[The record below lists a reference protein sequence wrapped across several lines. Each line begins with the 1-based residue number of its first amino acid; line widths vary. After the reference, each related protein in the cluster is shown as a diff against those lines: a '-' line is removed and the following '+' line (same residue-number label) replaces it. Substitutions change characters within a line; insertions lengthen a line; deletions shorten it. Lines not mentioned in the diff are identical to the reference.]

1 MICVRSKL
9 QSDEGVE
16 GVVEL
21 IQHHA
26 RDVEKEDAVLGE
38 FLDTRER
45 HSLNPGSNLK
55 AVKVLIEDVAPMI
68 AKFAMKNNLR
78 HKIPN
83 EELKARFSALLRG
96 EVSKDP
102 LTAYRLFLTFWP
114 GVDKLSQGG
123 EDLAAS
129 DLPIC
134 H

>member
-1 MICVRSKL
+1 M
-9 QSDEGVE
+9 
-16 GVVEL
+16 
-21 IQHHA
+21 
-26 RDVEKEDAVLGE
+26 EKEDAVLGE

-68 AKFAMKNNLR
+68 AKFAMKNNFR

-83 EELKARFSALLRG
+83 EELKARFSALLGG
-96 EVSKDP
+96 EVSKAP
-102 LTAYRLFLTFWP
+102 LTAYRLYLPFWP
-114 GVDKLSQGG
+114 GVDKLSHGG